1 MDGSLKRNTDPEII
15 EMEKEIQEIVCAPI
29 VRTVNGLL
37 EEDIYLANSWLLSIH
52 SCVRR
57 QQGDT
62 LFSDRPGDEKRQ
74 RLVGIANRLGIDV
87 EELLEAKP
95 REEVQMIYQALLE
108 CEQSGYDLPDD

>member
-1 MDGSLKRNTDPEII
+1 MEGSLKPNIDPEII

-37 EEDIYLANSWLLSIH
+37 ESEIYLANSWLWSIH
-52 SCVRR
+52 SHISK

-74 RLVGIANRLGIDV
+74 RLAGIANRLELDAEQLLGASPY
-87 EELLEAKP
+87 EELRL
-95 REEVQMIYQALLE
+95 ILDALKE
-108 CEQSGYDLPDD
+108 CERTGYNRPD